1 MAAQPPE
8 RISGLNVARYL
19 TDSLRGSVLTLRAR
33 HEVPSCT
40 GGWVGGW
47 VVGDLGSKLIS
58 TQVVAEVEV

>member
-40 GGWVGGW
+40 DGMGWDGLDGI
-47 VVGDLGSKLIS
+47 SKVSFNFFHFKIY
-58 TQVVAEVEV
+58 

>member
-40 GGWVGGW
+40 GGWDGGGW
-47 VVGDLGSKLIS
+47 GGMGGGGMGRNIKSVL
-58 TQVVAEVEV
+58 